1 MLLQLPVVSVLLSL
15 VSARKI
21 GSFDNITVQFFTT
34 DQDCDKDTK
43 APILTTRD
51 TPTDLVCFNLTD
63 IFSPG
68 NKTISG
74 IQKAYRPWENRNSN
88 ISYYLEQNDF
98 DTSAN
103 YTQIRYALPGMEP
116 GEEKSQWV
124 LWTYPHLN
132 CEPEV
137 KDVDPVE
144 FPWYEVD
151 CQTEEDGECQQVDH
165 PIKSFAILNGDR
177 KGDGCKTWAQLGSA
191 TKTTGQLS
199 RVFYATVAVA
209 VTFMIL

>member
-1 MLLQLPVVSVLLSL
+1 MLLQLSIISVLLSL

-21 GSFDNITVQFFTT
+21 GSYNNVTLQFFTA

-63 IFSPG
+63 TFSPG
-68 NKTISG
+68 NKTFSG
-74 IQKAYRPWENRNSN
+74 IQKAYRPWEDRNSN
-88 ISYYLEQNDF
+88 VSYYLEQNDF
-98 DTSAN
+98 DSSAN
-103 YTQIRYALPGMEP
+103 YTQIRFALPGMEP
-116 GEEKSQWV
+116 GDEKAQWV

-132 CEPEV
+132 CETV
-137 KDVDPVE
+137 LKDVDPVE

-165 PIKSFAILNGDR
+165 PIKSFAILKGDR

-199 RVFYATVAVA
+199 RVLHATVAIA
-209 VTFMIL
+209 VIFLTS

>member
-1 MLLQLPVVSVLLSL
+1 
-15 VSARKI
+15 
-21 GSFDNITVQFFTT
+21 
-34 DQDCDKDTK
+34 
-43 APILTTRD
+43 
-51 TPTDLVCFNLTD
+51 
-63 IFSPG
+63 
-68 NKTISG
+68 
-74 IQKAYRPWENRNSN
+74 
-88 ISYYLEQNDF
+88 
-98 DTSAN
+98 
-103 YTQIRYALPGMEP
+103 MEP

-165 PIKSFAILNGDR
+165 PIKSFAILKGNR

-191 TKTTGQLS
+191 TKTADQLP
-199 RVFYATVAVA
+199 RVFFCTVAV
-209 VTFMIL
+209 VVVFLVL